1 MKKTFLTCVLVITA
15 NALFSQEFKISV
27 TPTISNIHF
36 YHYAPGL
43 SYGQPRF
50 GINTNLDYLFVTNK
64 RVEFGIGL
72 GYQNSHVQIIVP
84 YPGRPD
90 YSLSTEKADLV
101 SINLRSVLN
110 LSKNFYL
117 TFVPSL
123 DLQIK
128 HSSLQRLSDQSGLG
142 LSVGLGN
149 YVKLSESLALNI
161 EPRLWVHNVIP
172 FSSDNHP
179 FKLTTAAINL
189 GLVFGH
195 KRDL

>member
-1 MKKTFLTCVLVITA
+1 MKRTILTYFFLITA
-15 NALFSQEFKISV
+15 TSLFSQELKISV
-27 TPTISNIHF
+27 APTISNIHF
-36 YHYAPGL
+36 YNYVVGT
-43 SYGQPRF
+43 SYGQARF

-64 RVEFGIGL
+64 CVEFGIGV

-84 YPGRPD
+84 YPGRAD
-90 YSLSTEKADLV
+90 YSASTEKADLV
-101 SINLRSVLN
+101 SINLRSVIN

-142 LSVGLGN
+142 FSMGLGN
-149 YVKLSESLALNI
+149 NVRLSQGLALNI

-172 FSSDNHP
+172 FSGDNHP
-179 FKLTTAAINL
+179 YKLTTAAINL
-189 GLVFGH
+189 GLVFGQ
-195 KRDL
+195 KRD